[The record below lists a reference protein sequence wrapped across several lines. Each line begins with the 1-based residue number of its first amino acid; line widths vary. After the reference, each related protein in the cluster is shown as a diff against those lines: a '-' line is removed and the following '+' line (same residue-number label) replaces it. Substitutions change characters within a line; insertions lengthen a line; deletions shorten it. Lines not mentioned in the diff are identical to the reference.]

1 MSQDSHYVKAFN
13 ETLRAYDSSGGDSTY
28 QAVGAAFTHPIRML
42 KFKNDSDADITI
54 SYDGVTDHDI
64 ILAGDREIED
74 LTSNKTIS
82 EGLVRKHGTQIYAS
96 SAAGTGNLYITAIY
110 AAATG

>member
-1 MSQDSHYVKAFN
+1 MAIDSHYIKAFN
-13 ETLRAYDSSGGDSTY
+13 ETLRSYDSSGGNSTY
-28 QAVGAAFTHPIRML
+28 QAIGSAFTHPIRML
-42 KFKNDSDADITI
+42 KFKSDSTVDIMI

-74 LTSNKTIS
+74 LTANKTIS

-96 SAAGTGNLYITAIY
+96 SAAGTGNLYVTAIY
-110 AAATG
+110 ASGTA